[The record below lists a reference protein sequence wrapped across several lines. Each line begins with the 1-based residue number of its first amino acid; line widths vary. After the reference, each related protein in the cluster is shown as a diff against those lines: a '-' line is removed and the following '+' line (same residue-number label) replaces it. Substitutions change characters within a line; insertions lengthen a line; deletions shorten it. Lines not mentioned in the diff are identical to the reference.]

1 MMCCTRRSKPQF
13 NFEFQNGTIVKASN
27 FRSAVDIIKSTA
39 VRNYQVSELSEGKWK
54 VIFDERVFREV
65 EAPTSVQA
73 GQVAGWALYLDRRE
87 PILDRPRMPED

>member
-1 MMCCTRRSKPQF
+1 MMCCTRRPKPQF
-13 NFEFQNGTIVKASN
+13 NFQFQNGTIVKASN

-54 VIFDERVFREV
+54 VFFGEKVFREI

-73 GQVAGWALYLDRRE
+73 GQTAGWTLYLDRRE
-87 PILDRPRMPED
+87 LVLAHQHTPEE